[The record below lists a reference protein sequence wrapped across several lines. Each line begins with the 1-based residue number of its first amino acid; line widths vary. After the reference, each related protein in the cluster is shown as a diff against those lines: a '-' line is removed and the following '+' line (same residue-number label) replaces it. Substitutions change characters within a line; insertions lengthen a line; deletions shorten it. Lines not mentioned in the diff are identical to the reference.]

1 VIREILEISKVHK
14 AFDQVRALQDVTLT
28 LDEGQILCLL
38 GPSGCGKTT
47 LLRIV
52 AGLETADMGYVRF
65 AGRDLAGIA
74 PHQRDFGLMFQEFA
88 LFPHKNVK
96 QNVAFGLRM
105 RQESKVKS
113 RITELLAL
121 VGLAGFE
128 DRDVSSLSGGER
140 QRVALA
146 RSLAP
151 RPRLLMLDEPLGAL
165 DRTLR
170 ERLMLEIRQILKEV
184 GLTAIYVTHDQT
196 EAFAVADRVVV
207 MDRGRIEQDSTPEQL
222 YRHPATSIVAE
233 FLGFANLFEA
243 IFLADNLIKTS
254 LGTWSID
261 SIHCEVGQRFMALI
275 RPEAASFRPVAGA
288 LKLEGSLESCLF
300 RGRFY
305 QVTCLVAGHS
315 LTFEM
320 FETEIPPIGS
330 QVTLWLNPAMIT
342 CLPLRDDTR
351 LVPISS
357 LALVS
362 GKSGTHPIPA
372 VILLK
377 IWTKDGTMSIDAKQ
391 CLKSSRVIPQT
402 CP

>member
-14 AFDQVRALQDVTLT
+14 VFDQVHALQDVSLT

-105 RQESKVKS
+105 RQESEVKS

-342 CLPLRDDTR
+342 CLPLRDDT
-351 LVPISS
+351 
-357 LALVS
+357 S
-362 GKSGTHPIPA
+362 GCAPNFG
-372 VILLK
+372 
-377 IWTKDGTMSIDAKQ
+377 
-391 CLKSSRVIPQT
+391 
-402 CP
+402 